1 MKWTIQRVDGFSK
14 CLKDLSAVALKN
26 FDRKILDLEKSEDP
40 TVSAEFVP
48 TKKHGRCW
56 TIRLTGSYRLAF
68 RIFPANQIVQPIT
81 TGDHKKIYGK
91 DKHS

>member
-48 TKKHGRCW
+48 QKSMEDVGRSGLRGH
-56 TIRLTGSYRLAF
+56 IA
-68 RIFPANQIVQPIT
+68 
-81 TGDHKKIYGK
+81 
-91 DKHS
+91 